1 METIV
6 MNKDELLFDL
16 CKNLLAD
23 KEVVGKDDW
32 SKVVIGGSVD
42 GGSASLSGFC
52 FDAQGDWEAAA
63 PRNRDALALLRQLRE
78 AMADMSPDHKQWKA
92 CRIVIGAN
100 GKFAADFDYND
111 AARWAIAP
119 ATHAERLAEFAAQPP
134 WAPGS
139 G

>member
-6 MNKDELLFDL
+6 MNKDELLFEL
-16 CKNLLAD
+16 CKTLLAD
-23 KEVVGKDDW
+23 NEVVGNDDW
-32 SKVVIGGSVD
+32 SKVVIGGSVE

-63 PRNRDALALLRQLRE
+63 PRNRQALVLLRQLRE
-78 AMADMSPDHKQWKA
+78 AMADMSPDHKPWKA

-100 GKFAADFDYND
+100 GKFAADFDYDD
-111 AARWAIAP
+111 AARWAIGP
-119 ATHAERLAEFAAQPP
+119 ATHAQRLAEFAAQ
-134 WAPGS
+134 AVPG

>member
-16 CKNLLAD
+16 CKTLLAD
-23 KEVVGKDDW
+23 KEVVARDDW
-32 SKVVIGGSVD
+32 SKVVIGGSVE

-63 PRNRDALALLRQLRE
+63 PRNRQALVLLRQLRE

-92 CRIVIGAN
+92 CCIVIGAN
-100 GKFAADFDYND
+100 GKFAADFDYQD
-111 AARWAIAP
+111 ASRWAVGP
-119 ATHAERLAEFAAQPP
+119 ATHAERLTEFAAQPV
-134 WAPGS
+134 PG
-139 G
+139 GG